1 MTALTVAPGSK
12 PLEGLELFTNIPI
25 AVTPSALGATD
36 GTVSVDYV
44 FAVSDIR
51 LVTLGGERAVVVCA
65 KVSAAGETPADY
77 APATRLDV
85 QASADAKAFSSVA
98 AARALTAEEL
108 GALGLSPGPGERYFR
123 LAREEGP
130 SATFLRI
137 RAAR

>member
-1 MTALTVAPGSK
+1 M
-12 PLEGLELFTNIPI
+12 
-25 AVTPSALGATD
+25 
-36 GTVSVDYV
+36 SVDYA

-65 KVSAAGETPADY
+65 KVSAGGETPADY

-137 RAAR
+137 RAVR